1 MPEAGTLVLII
12 VAALLGF
19 GLGWLAARLLAQR
32 RITEL
37 QTTLDLER
45 KSAAEARTS
54 IEQVFAALSARA
66 LRENNQAFL
75 QLAQESLKQ
84 FHVLARGELEQR
96 EKAVE
101 HLVQPLREAL
111 EKTAEQIRLMEK
123 ERQEAYGSLRQ
134 HLLTMQE
141 TQQLLHG
148 ETRNLVQAL
157 RRPEVRGQWGELT
170 LKRLAELA
178 GMVEHCDFS
187 EQVQAEGEDGRLRP
201 DMVVRMP
208 GGREIV
214 VDAKT
219 PLDAYLSA
227 IEAPDDET
235 RKRRLEQHAQQ
246 MRSHVKELAGKA
258 YWGQFRNAPD
268 FVVLFVPGDQFLA
281 AALDADR
288 GLLEDALRQK
298 VILTTPTS
306 FVALL
311 RAVAFGWRQESLT
324 ANAERI
330 RELGESLYQRLATFS
345 EHLAR
350 LGRSLGGAVSDYNK
364 AVGSFEAKVLP
375 GAQKFTELGITA
387 AKPLENP
394 EQIEKGL
401 RQVEDG

>member
-12 VAALLGF
+12 AAALLGF

-66 LRENNQAFL
+66 LREKNQGFL
-75 QLAQESLKQ
+75 QVAQESIKQ
-84 FHVLARGELEQR
+84 FHVLGGGELEQR

-187 EQVQAEGEDGRLRP
+187 EQVEAGGEAGRLRP
-201 DMVVRMP
+201 DMVVRVP

-235 RKRRLEQHAQQ
+235 RKRRLEQQAQQ

-298 VILTTPTS
+298 GILTTPTS

-311 RAVAFGWRQESLT
+311 RAVAFGWRQE
-324 ANAERI
+324 
-330 RELGESLYQRLATFS
+330 
-345 EHLAR
+345 
-350 LGRSLGGAVSDYNK
+350 
-364 AVGSFEAKVLP
+364 
-375 GAQKFTELGITA
+375 
-387 AKPLENP
+387 
-394 EQIEKGL
+394 
-401 RQVEDG
+401 

>member
-12 VAALLGF
+12 AAALLGF
-19 GLGWLAARLLAQR
+19 GLGWLAAKLLAQR

-45 KSAAEARTS
+45 KSAAEARAS

-364 AVGSFEAKVLP
+364 TVGSFEAKVLP